1 MHHFQLKDLEK
12 MSKIYRLNL
21 VNCITGY
28 KSANL
33 VGTKSVEGNENLAIF
48 SSVIHLG
55 SNPALI
61 GFILRPT
68 TVPRHTYANIKATG
82 IFTLNA
88 ITDKQIADAHHT
100 SAKYPAGVSEFDQT
114 DLVTERKKN
123 WNAPFVQGAPIQ
135 LGCRYQNEYFIK
147 ENDTIMVVASIEDIY
162 ISEPLLLKDGW
173 VQLDQGNIVSI
184 NGLDGY
190 TAPQLLERFP
200 YARPKS

>member
-1 MHHFQLKDLEK
+1 

-61 GFILRPT
+61 GFVLRPT

-147 ENDTIMVVASIEDIY
+147 ENDTIMVVASIGDIY

>member
-114 DLVTERKKN
+114 DLVIERKKN

>member
-1 MHHFQLKDLEK
+1 

-173 VQLDQGNIVSI
+173 VQ
-184 NGLDGY
+184 
-190 TAPQLLERFP
+190 
-200 YARPKS
+200 

>member
-1 MHHFQLKDLEK
+1 MRKCQK
-12 MSKIYRLNL
+12 SIGSIWSIVIL
-21 VNCITGY
+21 V
-28 KSANL
+28 
-33 VGTKSVEGNENLAIF
+33 
-48 SSVIHLG
+48 
-55 SNPALI
+55 
-61 GFILRPT
+61 LRPT

-147 ENDTIMVVASIEDIY
+147 ENDTIMVVASIVDIY

>member
-61 GFILRPT
+61 GFVLRPT

-114 DLVTERKKN
+114 DLVTESKKN

-147 ENDTIMVVASIEDIY
+147 ENDTIMVVASIVDIY

>member
-1 MHHFQLKDLEK
+1 

-61 GFILRPT
+61 GFVLRPT

-114 DLVTERKKN
+114 DLVTESKKN

-147 ENDTIMVVASIEDIY
+147 ENDTIMVVASIVDIY